1 MSSSQT
7 QTNVESL
14 AARRSAGMQVA
25 TRAAQQTVQPISP
38 AQRAAVIIALLGENA
53 AKPIVEKL
61 DDAAIAK
68 VATALENISM
78 LTREE
83 LVEIVMDFIGHL
95 RRTSGALRGGRTR
108 AREVLSG
115 VVDQNRYNTLFRE
128 SQPEAV
134 DESGEDLDVWG
145 RLERKDPKQIA
156 TYLARLSPN
165 LIAMILQKLDV
176 SVQSEV
182 LGHMDGE
189 KLGPMIG
196 HMVDSRKADPGVE
209 QVLGRMVEMEFLN
222 IAQEVEEEEGENL
235 ATVGELLSLISAEK
249 RDSLV
254 AFLRTKH
261 EDKLAGIEK
270 SIFTIDGLP
279 DLLPKNAVPVVFREI
294 DQSFLLKLLSSL
306 QGANGK
312 VADYLLGNIS
322 SRMADQFRDD
332 LGSAKPLTPD
342 AAEAVQREFLNVL
355 MGLKRRGLITLE
367 RKEDEG
373 A

>member
-1 MSSSQT
+1 MSQVQPQS
-7 QTNVESL
+7 NIESL
-14 AARRSAGMQVA
+14 AARRAGTQVA
-25 TRAAQQTVQPISP
+25 TRPQPKAAPISS

-61 DDAAIAK
+61 DDAALAK
-68 VATALENISM
+68 VASALENISM
-78 LTREE
+78 LTRDE

-95 RRTSGALRGGRTR
+95 RKTSGALRGGRTR
-108 AREVLSG
+108 AKEVLSG
-115 VVDQNRYNTLFRE
+115 VVDPNRYNSLFRE
-128 SQPEAV
+128 SQPEV
-134 DESGEDLDVWG
+134 DEKSGEELDIWG
-145 RLERKDPKQIA
+145 RMERKDPKQIA
-156 TYLARLSPN
+156 AYLARLSPN

-196 HMVDSRKADPGVE
+196 HMVEGRKADPGVE
-209 QVLGRMVEMEFLN
+209 QVLGRMVEMEFIN
-222 IAQEVEEEEGENL
+222 MTQEAEAEEGENL
-235 ATVGELLSLISAEK
+235 ASVGELLSLISAEK

-254 AFLRTKH
+254 AFLRSKH

-270 SIFTIDGLP
+270 SIFTIEGLP
-279 DLLPKNAVPVVFREI
+279 DLLPKNAVPVVFREV
-294 DQSFLLKLLSSL
+294 DQSFLLKLLVSL

-312 VADYLLGNIS
+312 VADYLLSNIS
-322 SRMADQFRDD
+322 SRMADQYRDD
-332 LGSAKPLTPD
+332 LGNAKPLTGE

-355 MGLKRRGLITLE
+355 MGLKRRGLIILE
-367 RKEDEG
+367 RQEEG